1 MSLQIS
7 EESYQVMKLLVNR
20 IQEVHTDVLFET
32 EQLLKAYA
40 EIYRT
45 CPNNLIQQELENFI
59 KHLEDSE
66 KQKREQRMVRKIKR
80 CYNTIADYIDAELH
94 REKSE

>member
-1 MSLQIS
+1 MSLQIC

-20 IQEVHTDVLFET
+20 IQEVHTDVPFET

-45 CPNNLIQQELENFI
+45 CPNNLIQQELKTFI
-59 KHLEDSE
+59 KHLEDSD
-66 KQKREQRMVRKIKR
+66 KQKQEQRMVQKIKR
-80 CYNTIADYIDAELH
+80 CYNTIADYIEAELH
-94 REKSE
+94 WEKSE